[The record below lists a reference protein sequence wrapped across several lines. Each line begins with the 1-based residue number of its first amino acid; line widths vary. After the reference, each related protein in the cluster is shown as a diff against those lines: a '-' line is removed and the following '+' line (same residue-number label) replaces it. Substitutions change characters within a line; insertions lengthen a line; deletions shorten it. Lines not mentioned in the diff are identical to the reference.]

1 MATTATTTPRTVSL
15 DRRVRPWLGWF
26 ALAVVLGMQAG
37 TVFRPLGDVG
47 ETRVADWLD
56 LLTPYA
62 VLGTAAVVM
71 LRAGATRH
79 QWVLFGVGG
88 ISFAL
93 GKGLHISANSASNVA
108 DAVVA
113 ESSIVHLWDEV
124 VSHLVWYSGLFLVI
138 VALAWALRGV
148 EFRVGALDL
157 VVAGLFALTLVN
169 TYIEGAQ
176 PVLGCVFLAMLLGLG
191 LRWHPA
197 PVSRLLLVVGG
208 LGLALLVGWGVYWFI
223 VDGALF
229 PEFSELGWI

>member
-1 MATTATTTPRTVSL
+1 MATTTTAAPADRTTVEG
-15 DRRVRPWLGWF
+15 VRPWLGWF
-26 ALAVVLGMQAG
+26 ALAVILGMQAG

-47 ETRVADWLD
+47 ETRVADWVD

-71 LRAGATRH
+71 LRAGAGRS

-88 ISFAL
+88 VSFAL

-113 ESSIVHLWDEV
+113 DSSIVHLWDEV
-124 VSHLVWYSGLFLVI
+124 VSHLIWYTGLFLVI
-138 VALAWALRGV
+138 AALAWALRTAS
-148 EFRVGALDL
+148 FRVGAVDV
-157 VVAGLFALTLVN
+157 VVAALVALTLAN

-176 PVLGCVFLAMLLGLG
+176 PWLGSVFLATFFAAGVAW
-191 LRWHPA
+191 RPA

-208 LGLALLVGWGVYWFI
+208 LCLVLVLGWGLYWLLA
-223 VDGALF
+223 DGSVF